1 MKRPDECTT
10 KQDIRSEI
18 DRLDRGLIQ
27 LLVERF
33 GYVQRMA
40 QLKQNPDEAYVQ
52 DRIDDVLDKVAAE
65 AEAAGLDPALV
76 RDMWAKLIDWNI
88 EYERK
93 TIAARKAG
101 QA

>member
-1 MKRPDECTT
+1 MKRPADCVT

-18 DRLDRGLIQ
+18 DRLDRDLIR
-27 LLVERF
+27 LFVERF

-40 QLKQNPDEAYVQ
+40 QLKQDPDEAYVQ
-52 DRIDDVLDKVAAE
+52 DRIDDVLDKVAAKADE
-65 AEAAGLDPALV
+65 AGLDPVLV

-93 TIAARKAG
+93 TIASRKSG
-101 QA
+101 KP